1 MRNRADFTL
10 TCTLCAAEERF
21 ITNPWTR
28 LEKHSYTVPSL
39 IGSRE
44 RLGQVTLPG
53 KLLTCRGGDEHLYP
67 HEPGVDSL
75 SLSLSKKKKKPQ
87 KNHTKKAHK
96 TAAKVKWGHRPH
108 PTWYIPENW
117 EGRIPLHQAR
127 LISITTASRDCGGE
141 KRRKQWT
148 NSMFS
153 VSF

>member
-28 LEKHSYTVPSL
+28 LEKHSYTVSSL

-53 KLLTCRGGDEHLYP
+53 KLLTCRGGDEHLHP

-75 SLSLSKKKKKPQ
+75 SLSLKKKKPQ
-87 KNHTKKAHK
+87 KTTPKKLIK
-96 TAAKVKWGHRPH
+96 QQQKWGHRPH